1 MRLHQLVAGLFLV
14 IAASVQAAPVAKSI
28 PADSMGLSKTSVFD
42 TPEPQVYQYK
52 GEMAGQNK
60 VLPRA
65 YLNAP
70 PQIPHDIAD
79 FLPITKDNNMCI
91 ACHTLPDQWGKVREP
106 GTATPIPP
114 SHYTDLRRDRNKVTD
129 HLINARF
136 NCNQCHVPQ
145 ANTTPL
151 VENTFGK
158 RSR

>member
-1 MRLHQLVAGLFLV
+1 MQLHQLIAGIFVV

-28 PADSMGLSKTSVFD
+28 PADSVGLSKTSVMD

-60 VLPRA
+60 LLPRA

-70 PQIPHDIAD
+70 PQIPHDISD
-79 FLPITKDNNMCI
+79 FLPITADNNLCI
-91 ACHTLPDQWGKVREP
+91 ACHAAPDNWGKPRAA
-106 GTATPIPP
+106 GAATPIPP

-129 HLINARF
+129 HLISARF
-136 NCNQCHVPQ
+136 NCNQCHVAQ
-145 ANTTPL
+145 TDAAPL

-158 RSR
+158 RNR